1 MTTARELFWNRPEI
15 HTARQSLWYW
25 KNKILDGF
33 TDDKSLERYSM
44 WHCYF
49 LTEHE
54 KVTIVPKPK
63 KEKLKRPYS
72 KSPGRGPRAPREP
85 KMKKGKREAKKIVPE
100 DWEPTPLSW
109 D

>member
-1 MTTARELFWNRPEI
+1 MTTVRELFWDRPEI

-33 TDDKSLERYSM
+33 TDDRSLERYAM

-49 LTEHE
+49 IMEQE
-54 KVTIVPKPK
+54 KVTVVPRAK
-63 KEKLKRPYS
+63 KEKVKRPYS
-72 KSPGRGPRAPREP
+72 KSPGRAPRER
-85 KMKKGKREAKKIVPE
+85 KMKAARLPKKRMVPE
-100 DWEPTPLSW
+100 EWEPTPLSW